1 MVIMKRYVLLFV
13 ALAALMVGCS
23 NENEGVKRSIDIVG
37 GWHCTPEEFDADI
50 YVDFIEDGSFD
61 LYQRVGQGRSRHYAG
76 TWTVE
81 RNILSGSYADG
92 TPWGSSYSVAKL
104 DDSSIS
110 LTAQNGSM
118 EVMVYRKEAIPD
130 NVKQESVDV
139 RSTQCDELDVVER
152 PL

>member
-1 MVIMKRYVLLFV
+1 MKRYVLLFV
-13 ALAALMVGCS
+13 ALAALMAGCS

-110 LTAQNGSM
+110 LTAQNGSV

-139 RSTQCDELDVVER
+139 GSTQCDELDVVER
-152 PL
+152 PML